1 MWKLGSGDRSARV
14 RAAEELAER
23 RCIRAVPGIVH
34 AIAEDPEED
43 ITVRKN
49 RVVTQRC
56 SRGSARAWKTVERAS
71 AGPLVFALWSMRE
84 PAFPSLK
91 RCLDDER
98 LDSRTRSILTR
109 LVFERPT
116 ALEREVPPE

>member
-43 ITVRKN
+43 IASGVWAG
-49 RVVTQRC
+49 VV
-56 SRGSARAWKTVERAS
+56 
-71 AGPLVFALWSMRE
+71 PLTTAYGE
-84 PAFPSLK
+84 PA
-91 RCLDDER
+91 
-98 LDSRTRSILTR
+98 
-109 LVFERPT
+109 T
-116 ALEREVPPE
+116 APDCDAATPVPASVRAMTGLLSNARGR